1 MKKNSISRLMV
12 TCMVLI
18 GCIALMRNATVFG
31 QDVKSQNVLI
41 SSPAL
46 PKDLKRVVVLPL
58 VCEDSRVDLSS
69 GCEMLDPIL
78 QAELVKTKK
87 FETIPTGS
95 ERLRSLTGRSGWT
108 GAEILPAD
116 FFDSLQ
122 RAYGCDAVLF
132 CQLTTFRAY
141 APLAIG
147 WRMKLVDVHSQ
158 KIIWAADEIF
168 DAGEPA
174 VAKGAEQFQKQQQNV
189 HGETKSL
196 LKTLLKFADRQP
208 PSALDD
214 QWAILNSP
222 RYFGEFSAVKL
233 LQTLPE
239 R

>member
-1 MKKNSISRLMV
+1 MKNKIANRLTLACV
-12 TCMVLI
+12 VLI
-18 GCIALMRNATVFG
+18 GCTMLACGTIARG
-31 QDVKSQNVLI
+31 QDSKPQNVF
-41 SSPAL
+41 SASPVL
-46 PKDLKRVVVLPL
+46 PDDLKRVAILPL
-58 VCEDSRVDLSS
+58 TCEESRVDLYC
-69 GCEMLDPIL
+69 GCEMLDSIL

-87 FETIPTGS
+87 FEVIPSGS
-95 ERLRSLTGRSGWT
+95 EMLRSLTGRPGWT
-108 GAEILPAD
+108 GAEVLPRD

-132 CQLTTFRAY
+132 CQLTTFQAY

-168 DAGEPA
+168 DASEPS

-196 LKTLLKFADRQP
+196 LKTLLKLADRQTLP
-208 PSALDD
+208 ATDD
-214 QWAILNSP
+214 QWTILNSP
-222 RYFGEFSAVKL
+222 RYFGQYSAEKL

>member
-1 MKKNSISRLMV
+1 MKKKILNRLILA
-12 TCMVLI
+12 CMILLGGAVLTRDTI
-18 GCIALMRNATVFG
+18 VFG
-31 QDVKSQNVLI
+31 QDSKLQNVFAV
-41 SSPAL
+41 SPFL
-46 PKDLKRVVVLPL
+46 PQDLKRVVVLPL
-58 VCEDSRVDLSS
+58 AREESRVDLTS
-69 GCEMLDPIL
+69 GSEMLDPIL

-87 FETIPTGS
+87 FEVIPAGT
-95 ERLRSLTGRSGWT
+95 EILRSLTGRSGWT
-108 GAEILPAD
+108 GSEILPAD
-116 FFDSLQ
+116 FFGSLQ

-141 APLAIG
+141 APLAVG
-147 WRMKLVDVHSQ
+147 WRLKLVDARTQ
-158 KIIWAADEIF
+158 KILWAADEVF

-196 LKTLLKFADRQP
+196 LKTLLNYADRQP
-208 PSALDD
+208 PSALED

-222 RYFGEFSAVKL
+222 RYFGQYSAVKL

>member
-1 MKKNSISRLMV
+1 MKKHSISRLIV
-12 TCMVLI
+12 TCIVLM
-18 GCIALMRNATVFG
+18 GCMALTRVAIVFG
-31 QDVKSQNVLI
+31 QDVKSQNVFI

-46 PKDLKRVVVLPL
+46 PKDLERVVILPL
-58 VCEDSRVDLSS
+58 TCEVSRVDLSS
-69 GCEMLDPIL
+69 GCETLDPIF
-78 QAELVKTKK
+78 QAELVKAKK
-87 FETIPTGS
+87 FEVVPVGS
-95 ERLRSLTGRSGWT
+95 EMLRSLTGRPGWT
-108 GAEILPAD
+108 GTEILPAD

-147 WRMKLVDVHSQ
+147 WRLKLVDARTQ

-168 DAGEPA
+168 DTSEPL
-174 VAKGAEQFQKQQQNV
+174 VTKSAEQFQKQQQNV

-196 LKTLLKFADRQP
+196 LKTLLNFADRQP

-214 QWAILNSP
+214 QWTILNSP
-222 RYFGEFSAVKL
+222 RYFGQYSVAKL
-233 LQTLPE
+233 LKTLPG

>member
-1 MKKNSISRLMV
+1 MKKNSISRLFIAGV
-12 TCMVLI
+12 VLNS
-18 GCIALMRNATVFG
+18 CLALIHGANLSA
-31 QDVKSQNVLI
+31 QDLKSQNIFAAAPV
-41 SSPAL
+41 L

-58 VCEDSRVDLSS
+58 ACEESRADLSG
-69 GCEMLDPIL
+69 GCETLDPIL

-87 FETIPTGS
+87 FEVVPAGS
-95 ERLRSLTGRSGWT
+95 ERLNNLTGRSGWT
-108 GAEILPAD
+108 GAEVLPGS

-141 APLAIG
+141 APLAVG
-147 WRMKLVDVHSQ
+147 WRMKLVDAHTQ
-158 KIIWAADEIF
+158 KIIWAADEVF

-174 VAKGAEQFQKQQQNV
+174 VAKDAEQFQKQQQNV
-189 HGETKSL
+189 HGETRSL
-196 LKTLLKFADRQP
+196 LKSLFKFADREPQ
-208 PSALDD
+208 SALDD

-222 RYFGEFSAVKL
+222 RYFGQYSAAKL